1 MGELKNVKIAD
12 IKLLCVNLNI
22 VSYGSKL
29 VIKDRLKKYYLDN
42 DLGEFNIESLMT
54 MLRQP

>member
-1 MGELKNVKIAD
+1 MGELKNIKIAD

-29 VIKDRLKKYYLDN
+29 VIKERLKKYYLDN

>member
-42 DLGEFNIESLMT
+42 DLGEFNLESLMT

>member
-1 MGELKNVKIAD
+1 MGELKNIKIAD

-42 DLGEFNIESLMT
+42 DLGEFNIESLMK